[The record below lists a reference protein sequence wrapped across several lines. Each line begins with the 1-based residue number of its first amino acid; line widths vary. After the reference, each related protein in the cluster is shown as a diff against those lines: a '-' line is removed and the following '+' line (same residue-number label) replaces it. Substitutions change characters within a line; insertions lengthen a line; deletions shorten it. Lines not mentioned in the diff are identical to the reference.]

1 MTRRRRSLAVA
12 GAVAGLILLLVAARM
27 AARRFRDASRIPAGV
42 DQVVIIPEGA
52 SLAGAAA
59 LIEEAGVIRDRRL
72 LTALG
77 RMRKLDVRIRPGE
90 YRFRGPATLDS
101 LLDDLAAGRVVL
113 HKLTVPEGFSLRQ
126 IARRVEE
133 AGLGKADDLLRAA
146 ADQGLLRRLGLPGK
160 TAEGF
165 LFPDTYHFPRGLPAE
180 RLLEA
185 MADRFREVWE
195 DGLSAKAASR
205 PETLLE
211 LVTIASIIEKETG
224 EAGERPLIS
233 AVIHN
238 RLRAGIPLATDPA
251 VIYGIAGFDGNL
263 TKAHLETPGPYNVYL
278 HKGLPP
284 GPIASPGRA
293 SLEAALNPAPV
304 DFLYFVSKNNGTHLF
319 SRTLREHNQA
329 VNRYQKGR
337 G

>member
-1 MTRRRRSLAVA
+1 MNCRRKPMALVVVVA
-12 GAVAGLILLLVAARM
+12 ALILIIVAARM
-27 AARRFRDASRIPAGV
+27 ASRRFRDAMRVPIGA
-42 DQVVIIPEGA
+42 DRVVVIPEGA
-52 SLAGAAA
+52 SLTVAAA
-59 LIEEAGVIRDRRL
+59 LLEEAGIIRDRRL
-72 LTALG
+72 LVALG
-77 RMRKLDVRIRPGE
+77 KARQLDGRIRPGE
-90 YRFRGPATLDS
+90 YRFRGPGTLGGV
-101 LLDDLAAGRVVL
+101 LDDLVAGRVVL

-133 AGLGKADDLLRAA
+133 AGLGKADGLLRAA

-185 MADRFREVWE
+185 MAGRFREVWE

-205 PETLLE
+205 RETLLE
-211 LVTIASIIEKETG
+211 LVTIASIVEKETG

-238 RLRAGIPLATDPA
+238 RLRAGIPLATDPV

-263 TKAHLETPGPYNVYL
+263 TRAHLETPGPYNVYL

-293 SLEAALNPAPV
+293 SLEAAVSPAPV